1 MFGIISANYNLVLVV
16 ATVTLLGLTF
26 GGIGSYLFYRRQSL
40 TSDLVA
46 HSTLPGV
53 ILSYLI
59 FSAFIPEKSFFVL
72 LFGGV
77 ASATAAILMHASLIK
92 NPKIEVNTSLAIL
105 ISVSFSLAVTLIS
118 MVSDLGLQLS
128 GIEHYILG
136 KPTAI
141 SFVDLTITASVC
153 FLAFAFCLLAL
164 RALAYTAFDFEYSK
178 VLRIAWIEVVVLLLT
193 MLLVIAGMQA
203 VGIILVVALM
213 IIPAACASQ
222 VVINYRQAFWLSS
235 LIGAACSSSGAYL
248 SYINARLPCSAM
260 IVLLMTGTFLI
271 LSLSSV
277 YMQRT

>member
-16 ATVTLLGLTF
+16 VTVTLLGFTF

-53 ILSYLI
+53 ILSYLLC
-59 FSAFIPEKSFFVL
+59 SAFIPEKNFFVL
-72 LFGGV
+72 LVGGV
-77 ASATAAILMHASLIK
+77 ASAMVTILVHAIFTK
-92 NPKIEVNTSLAIL
+92 NSKIDVNTSLAIL
-105 ISVSFSLAVTLIS
+105 ISVSFSFAVTLIS

-141 SFVDLTITASVC
+141 SLVDLSITASVC
-153 FLAFAFCLLAL
+153 SLAFTFCLLSL
-164 RALAYTAFDFEYSK
+164 RGMTYAAFDFEYSK
-178 VLRIAWIEVVVLLLT
+178 VLRIAWIEFILLLLT

-213 IIPAACASQ
+213 IIPAACSSQ
-222 VVINYRQAFWLSS
+222 VVFNYRQAFWLSS
-235 LIGAACSSSGAYL
+235 LLGALCASLGAYL
-248 SYINARLPCSAM
+248 SYIDARLPCSAM
-260 IVLLMTGTFLI
+260 IVLLMSGTFLV
-271 LSLSSV
+271 LALGRV
-277 YMQRT
+277 YFQRA